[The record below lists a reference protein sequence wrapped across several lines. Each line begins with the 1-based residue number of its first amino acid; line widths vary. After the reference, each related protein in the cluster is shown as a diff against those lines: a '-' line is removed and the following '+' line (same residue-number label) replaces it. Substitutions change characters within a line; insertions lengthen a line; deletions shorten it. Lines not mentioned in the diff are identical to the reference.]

1 MYTEFHGTFGE
12 KFRVIQ
18 EVVFKRSK
26 SASMFFVLS
35 WFIFV
40 IWRIFLCYLWHS
52 SWLFVAFFLVICRTF
67 LCYLRH
73 FSLIFVGLFFVICRI
88 FWVICSF
95 LFPLLCS
102 FSEFLLISYA
112 LFSSASITK
121 SMYGNW
127 NSLNFERV
135 IARNW
140 FATEI
145 WLVVNQFIKAWGLVK
160 RTEKTNQIWAWL
172 KML

>member
-1 MYTEFHGTFGE
+1 MAGLTFSLE
-12 KFRVIQ
+12 NI
-18 EVVFKRSK
+18 FKRSK

-40 IWRIFLCYLWHS
+40 ICRIFLCYLWHS

-67 LCYLRH
+67 LCYLLD
-73 FSLIFVGLFFVICRI
+73 FSLLFVAF

-95 LFPLLCS
+95 LFPHLCS
-102 FSEFLLISYA
+102 FSEFLLILYA

-140 FATEI
+140 FASEI
-145 WLVVNQFIKAWGLVK
+145 WLVLNS
-160 RTEKTNQIWAWL
+160 
-172 KML
+172 